1 MIDEKQLLLK
11 RKYELLKELNYDLY
25 YPELNI
31 RNRLSRFLIIAEL
44 ETINKKLKALSDQ

>member
-1 MIDEKQLLLK
+1 MIY
-11 RKYELLKELNYDLY
+11 RKLNPNEYELLKELYFGLY

-31 RNRLSRFLIIAEL
+31 KSRLSRFLIIAEL